1 MSVLWD
7 ALNNIDNFAIVL
19 LLLSLSIALFYEMI
33 NGFHDTANA
42 VAMIIYT
49 NSMKAGYSVIMA
61 GIMNF
66 IGVVLGGIGV
76 AYVIVHLLPLD
87 IMVSSN
93 QNATLVMVFS
103 LLISAVVWN
112 LGTWYFGLPV
122 SSSHSL
128 IGSIVGVSIAFGMM
142 NGFTF
147 SQSVN
152 WKVVYGILTA
162 LAVSPL
168 LGFGFAFLIMKL
180 SRKFVKNPK
189 FFKTPTGDKKKK
201 PNFWMRTGIIATGAG
216 VSFAHGSNDGQ
227 KGIGLI
233 MIILIGILPS
243 YYALNM
249 DSHHYKIVQTKDA
262 ANNLS
267 RFYTDNNE
275 TIVQLVKEKR
285 LISALKTKNTIAE
298 CRVDQVDE
306 TMALL
311 GSKLDGIHSYDQL
324 SNQERWSVRTAI
336 LCADNFFAQ
345 AEKTYLILDKDKSD
359 YIAIQRKN
367 LVAAIEYAPYWV
379 IMAVALAI
387 GIGTMV
393 GYQRIVLTIGEKIG
407 AKPINYM
414 QGTVAQATAMM
425 TIILANIAHAPV
437 STTHILSSAVTGSM
451 VAETDGGVQK
461 GTVKIILLS
470 WLFTL
475 PVTALLGSAIYMI
488 LNFLMK

>member
-162 LAVSPL
+162 LALSPL
-168 LGFGFAFLIMKL
+168 FGFGFAFLIMKL
-180 SRKFVKNPK
+180 SRKIVKNP
-189 FFKTPTGDKKKK
+189 
-201 PNFWMRTGIIATGAG
+201 
-216 VSFAHGSNDGQ
+216 
-227 KGIGLI
+227 
-233 MIILIGILPS
+233 
-243 YYALNM
+243 
-249 DSHHYKIVQTKDA
+249 
-262 ANNLS
+262 
-267 RFYTDNNE
+267 
-275 TIVQLVKEKR
+275 
-285 LISALKTKNTIAE
+285 
-298 CRVDQVDE
+298 
-306 TMALL
+306 
-311 GSKLDGIHSYDQL
+311 
-324 SNQERWSVRTAI
+324 
-336 LCADNFFAQ
+336 
-345 AEKTYLILDKDKSD
+345 
-359 YIAIQRKN
+359 
-367 LVAAIEYAPYWV
+367 
-379 IMAVALAI
+379 
-387 GIGTMV
+387 
-393 GYQRIVLTIGEKIG
+393 
-407 AKPINYM
+407 
-414 QGTVAQATAMM
+414 
-425 TIILANIAHAPV
+425 
-437 STTHILSSAVTGSM
+437 
-451 VAETDGGVQK
+451 
-461 GTVKIILLS
+461 
-470 WLFTL
+470 
-475 PVTALLGSAIYMI
+475 
-488 LNFLMK
+488 

>member
-189 FFKTPTGDKKKK
+189 FFKTPTGDKKR
-201 PNFWMRTGIIATGAG
+201 N
-216 VSFAHGSNDGQ
+216 Q
-227 KGIGLI
+227 
-233 MIILIGILPS
+233 
-243 YYALNM
+243 
-249 DSHHYKIVQTKDA
+249 
-262 ANNLS
+262 
-267 RFYTDNNE
+267 
-275 TIVQLVKEKR
+275 
-285 LISALKTKNTIAE
+285 IS
-298 CRVDQVDE
+298 
-306 TMALL
+306 
-311 GSKLDGIHSYDQL
+311 G
-324 SNQERWSVRTAI
+324 
-336 LCADNFFAQ
+336 
-345 AEKTYLILDKDKSD
+345 
-359 YIAIQRKN
+359 
-367 LVAAIEYAPYWV
+367 
-379 IMAVALAI
+379 
-387 GIGTMV
+387 
-393 GYQRIVLTIGEKIG
+393 
-407 AKPINYM
+407 
-414 QGTVAQATAMM
+414 
-425 TIILANIAHAPV
+425 
-437 STTHILSSAVTGSM
+437 
-451 VAETDGGVQK
+451 
-461 GTVKIILLS
+461 
-470 WLFTL
+470 
-475 PVTALLGSAIYMI
+475 
-488 LNFLMK
+488 

>member
-180 SRKFVKNPK
+180 SRKLVKNPK
-189 FFKTPTGDKKKK
+189 FYKTPTGDKKR
-201 PNFWMRTGIIATGAG
+201 N
-216 VSFAHGSNDGQ
+216 Q
-227 KGIGLI
+227 
-233 MIILIGILPS
+233 
-243 YYALNM
+243 
-249 DSHHYKIVQTKDA
+249 
-262 ANNLS
+262 
-267 RFYTDNNE
+267 
-275 TIVQLVKEKR
+275 
-285 LISALKTKNTIAE
+285 IS
-298 CRVDQVDE
+298 
-306 TMALL
+306 
-311 GSKLDGIHSYDQL
+311 G
-324 SNQERWSVRTAI
+324 
-336 LCADNFFAQ
+336 
-345 AEKTYLILDKDKSD
+345 
-359 YIAIQRKN
+359 
-367 LVAAIEYAPYWV
+367 
-379 IMAVALAI
+379 
-387 GIGTMV
+387 
-393 GYQRIVLTIGEKIG
+393 
-407 AKPINYM
+407 
-414 QGTVAQATAMM
+414 
-425 TIILANIAHAPV
+425 
-437 STTHILSSAVTGSM
+437 
-451 VAETDGGVQK
+451 
-461 GTVKIILLS
+461 
-470 WLFTL
+470 
-475 PVTALLGSAIYMI
+475 
-488 LNFLMK
+488 